1 MNFLRSYARHRL
13 SCRAPHYLLKCMIL
27 CRTYHSGL
35 TWPNLGSKWTPGCV
49 VLRGARGDAGER
61 GSQDCRYAGGAAAND
76 NGEAE
81 ARIDA
86 AVVTLARLIGR
97 RIAREELDRLDAAN
111 DNAPD
116 TEAHER

>member
-1 MNFLRSYARHRL
+1 MPESED
-13 SCRAPHYLLKCMIL
+13 
-27 CRTYHSGL
+27 
-35 TWPNLGSKWTPGCV
+35 
-49 VLRGARGDAGER
+49 RGIAAMRGV
-61 GSQDCRYAGGAAAND
+61 AAND
-76 NGEAE
+76 NPGSGFPGSGSPGSESPGPVPGQAGADGGAE

-116 TEAHER
+116 TEAHEG